1 MEDSYTMRWPVQG
14 SMGNLPRQSTPEQSV
29 AELTSSQ
36 QSVSHHGVD
45 HQPMTQQNLNLQD
58 LNLQTYSQHLASPH
72 SGGMASPAFG
82 RAPGIAFDQG
92 PAVYEVAGVVKWFDV
107 SKGFGFIIPDRGG
120 QDVLLHVSCL
130 RRDGFDAV
138 LEGARVVCDAVP
150 SRRGW
155 QAVRVR
161 SVDVSSAVHPAMMP
175 MPRTHVSV
183 VATSPV
189 ERMVVKWF
197 NRVRGFGFV
206 HKGEG
211 HPDIFVHMEIL
222 RRYGFSDLK
231 PGQEV
236 LIRYGVGDK
245 GLMAAE
251 IRTVSGVQAP
261 QSH

>member
-1 MEDSYTMRWPVQG
+1 MEDSYTMRWPAQG
-14 SMGNLPRQSTPEQSV
+14 SMGAMPVQ
-29 AELTSSQ
+29 TSNIQ
-36 QSVSHHGVD
+36 TAQLVSPSAV
-45 HQPMTQQNLNLQD
+45 
-58 LNLQTYSQHLASPH
+58 SQHNLAMQSPTLQSSTLH
-72 SGGMASPAFG
+72 STSPRPAPMAGAAPA
-82 RAPGIAFDQG
+82 IAFDQG

-161 SVDVSSAVHPAMMP
+161 SVDVSSAIHPAMMP
-175 MPRTHVSV
+175 MPRTHVNV

-222 RRYGFSDLK
+222 RRYGFTDLK

-236 LIRYGVGDK
+236 LIRYGTGDK

-251 IRTVSGVQAP
+251 IRTVGGIQAP

>member
-1 MEDSYTMRWPVQG
+1 MEDSYTMRWPAQG
-14 SMGNLPRQSTPEQSV
+14 SMGAMPVQ
-29 AELTSSQ
+29 TSNIQ
-36 QSVSHHGVD
+36 TAQLVSPSAV
-45 HQPMTQQNLNLQD
+45 
-58 LNLQTYSQHLASPH
+58 SQHNLAMQSPTLQSSTLH
-72 SGGMASPAFG
+72 ATSPRPAPMAGAAPA
-82 RAPGIAFDQG
+82 IAFDQG

-161 SVDVSSAVHPAMMP
+161 SVDVSSAIHPAMMP
-175 MPRTHVSV
+175 MPRTHVNV

-222 RRYGFSDLK
+222 RRYGFTDLK

-236 LIRYGVGDK
+236 LIRYGTGDK

-251 IRTVSGVQAP
+251 IRTVGGIQAP

>member
-1 MEDSYTMRWPVQG
+1 MEDSYTMRWPAQG
-14 SMGNLPRQSTPEQSV
+14 SMGAMPVQ
-29 AELTSSQ
+29 TSNIQ
-36 QSVSHHGVD
+36 TAQLVSPSAV
-45 HQPMTQQNLNLQD
+45 
-58 LNLQTYSQHLASPH
+58 SQHNLALQSSTLQSSTLHATSPRPAPMA
-72 SGGMASPAFG
+72 GGMAGAAPA
-82 RAPGIAFDQG
+82 IAFDQG

-161 SVDVSSAVHPAMMP
+161 SVDVSSAIHPAMMP
-175 MPRTHVSV
+175 MPRTHVNV

-222 RRYGFSDLK
+222 RRYGFTDLK

-236 LIRYGVGDK
+236 LIRYGTGDK

-251 IRTVSGVQAP
+251 IRTVGGIQAP

>member
-1 MEDSYTMRWPVQG
+1 MDDSYTLRWPAQG
-14 SMGNLPRQSTPEQSV
+14 SMGNSPIKTAQS
-29 AELTSSQ
+29 ASQ
-36 QSVSHHGVD
+36 HAAPQ
-45 HQPMTQQNLNLQD
+45 QAFTQQTLTMQSSALH
-58 LNLQTYSQHLASPH
+58 SSSPH
-72 SGGMASPAFG
+72 PAAMAGMAAG
-82 RAPGIAFDQG
+82 VAPGIAFDQG
-92 PAVYEVAGVVKWFDV
+92 PAVYEVAGVMKWFDV

-161 SVDVSSAVHPAMMP
+161 SVDVSSAVHPSMMP
-175 MPRTHVSV
+175 MPRTHVNV
-183 VATSPV
+183 VPTSPV

-222 RRYGFSDLK
+222 RRYGFTDLK

-236 LIRYGVGDK
+236 LIRYGIGEK

-251 IRTVSGVQAP
+251 IRTVSGIQAP

>member
-1 MEDSYTMRWPVQG
+1 MEDSYTMRWPAQG
-14 SMGNLPRQSTPEQSV
+14 SMGSLPIQSAQTVPPSGASHQT
-29 AELTSSQ
+29 LTMQTSTLHSS
-36 QSVSHHGVD
+36 SPRPAPMAGGV
-45 HQPMTQQNLNLQD
+45 
-58 LNLQTYSQHLASPH
+58 
-72 SGGMASPAFG
+72 GGAV
-82 RAPGIAFDQG
+82 PGIAFDQG

-107 SKGFGFIIPDRGG
+107 SKGFGFVIPDRGG

-175 MPRTHVSV
+175 MPRTHVHV

-222 RRYGFSDLK
+222 RRYGFTDLK

-236 LIRYGVGDK
+236 LIRYGTGDK

-251 IRTVSGVQAP
+251 IRTVSGIQPP

>member
-1 MEDSYTMRWPVQG
+1 MEDSYTMRWPAQG
-14 SMGNLPRQSTPEQSV
+14 SMGAMPVQTSNIQASHIQTSNIQ
-29 AELTSSQ
+29 SSQ
-36 QSVSHHGVD
+36 IQTAQSASLSAAPP
-45 HQPMTQQNLNLQD
+45 QSLA
-58 LNLQTYSQHLASPH
+58 LQTSALHSSSPRPAPMA
-72 SGGMASPAFG
+72 GGMAGAAPA
-82 RAPGIAFDQG
+82 IAFDQG

-161 SVDVSSAVHPAMMP
+161 SVDVSSAIHPSMMP
-175 MPRTHVSV
+175 MPRTHVNV

-222 RRYGFSDLK
+222 RRYGFTDLK

-236 LIRYGVGDK
+236 LIRYGTGDK

-251 IRTVSGVQAP
+251 IRTVGGIQAP

>member
-1 MEDSYTMRWPVQG
+1 MDNSYKVRWSAPGAVGGMSLQYTTLQSANLQSAPMNSV
-14 SMGNLPRQSTPEQSV
+14 SMNSIP
-29 AELTSSQ
+29 TSSL
-36 QSVSHHGVD
+36 
-45 HQPMTQQNLNLQD
+45 PMGSGANGM
-58 LNLQTYSQHLASPH
+58 SQ
-72 SGGMASPAFG
+72 
-82 RAPGIAFDQG
+82 GIAYDPG

-107 SKGFGFIIPDRGG
+107 VKGFGFVIPDRGG

-161 SVDVSSAVHPAMMP
+161 SVDMSTAVHPAMLP
-175 MPRTHVSV
+175 PPRTHVNV
-183 VATSPV
+183 VPTSPV
-189 ERMVVKWF
+189 ERMIVKWF
-197 NRVRGFGFV
+197 NRIRGFGFV

-222 RRYGFSDLK
+222 RRYGFTDLK

-236 LIRYGVGDK
+236 LIRYGIGDK

-251 IRTVSGVQAP
+251 IRTVSGLQPP

>member
-1 MEDSYTMRWPVQG
+1 MEDSYTMRWPAQG
-14 SMGNLPRQSTPEQSV
+14 SMGAMPVQ
-29 AELTSSQ
+29 TSNIQ
-36 QSVSHHGVD
+36 TAQLVSPSAV
-45 HQPMTQQNLNLQD
+45 
-58 LNLQTYSQHLASPH
+58 SQHNLAMQSPTLQSSTLQSSTLH
-72 SGGMASPAFG
+72 ATSPRPAPMAGGMAAAAPA
-82 RAPGIAFDQG
+82 IAFDQG

-161 SVDVSSAVHPAMMP
+161 SVDVSSAIHPAMMP
-175 MPRTHVSV
+175 MPRTHVNV

-222 RRYGFSDLK
+222 RRYGFTDLK

-236 LIRYGVGDK
+236 LIRYGTGDK

-251 IRTVSGVQAP
+251 IRTVGGIQAP

>member
-1 MEDSYTMRWPVQG
+1 MEDSYTMRWPAQG
-14 SMGNLPRQSTPEQSV
+14 SMGNLPIQSASQKS
-29 AELTSSQ
+29 ASQ
-36 QSVSHHGVD
+36 QSAPQNVVPEQTLNQQALTMRSYSLNSSPPVSGAISSTDVGV
-45 HQPMTQQNLNLQD
+45 
-58 LNLQTYSQHLASPH
+58 
-72 SGGMASPAFG
+72 
-82 RAPGIAFDQG
+82 APGIAFDQG

-175 MPRTHVSV
+175 MPRTHVNV

>member
-1 MEDSYTMRWPVQG
+1 MEDSYTMRWPAQG
-14 SMGNLPRQSTPEQSV
+14 SMGAMPVQ
-29 AELTSSQ
+29 TSNIQ
-36 QSVSHHGVD
+36 TAQSVSPSAV
-45 HQPMTQQNLNLQD
+45 
-58 LNLQTYSQHLASPH
+58 SQHNLAMQSPTLQSSTLH
-72 SGGMASPAFG
+72 STSPRPAPMAGGMAGAAPA
-82 RAPGIAFDQG
+82 IAFDQG

-161 SVDVSSAVHPAMMP
+161 SVDVSSAIHPAMMP
-175 MPRTHVSV
+175 MPRTHVNV

-222 RRYGFSDLK
+222 RRYGFTDLK

-236 LIRYGVGDK
+236 LIRYGTGDK
-245 GLMAAE
+245 GLMVAE
-251 IRTVSGVQAP
+251 IRRVGGIQAP

>member
-1 MEDSYTMRWPVQG
+1 MEDSYTMRWPAQG
-14 SMGNLPRQSTPEQSV
+14 SMGAMPVQ
-29 AELTSSQ
+29 TSNIQ
-36 QSVSHHGVD
+36 TAQLVSPSAV
-45 HQPMTQQNLNLQD
+45 
-58 LNLQTYSQHLASPH
+58 SQHNLALQSSTLQSSTLHATSPRPAPMAV
-72 SGGMASPAFG
+72 GMAGAAPA
-82 RAPGIAFDQG
+82 IAFDQG

-161 SVDVSSAVHPAMMP
+161 SVDVSSAIHPAMMP
-175 MPRTHVSV
+175 MPRTHVNV

-222 RRYGFSDLK
+222 RRYGFTDLK

-236 LIRYGVGDK
+236 LIRYGTGDK

-251 IRTVSGVQAP
+251 IRTVGGIQAP

>member
-1 MEDSYTMRWPVQG
+1 MEDSYTMRWPAQG
-14 SMGNLPRQSTPEQSV
+14 SMGAMPVQ
-29 AELTSSQ
+29 TSNIQ
-36 QSVSHHGVD
+36 TAQLVSPSAV
-45 HQPMTQQNLNLQD
+45 
-58 LNLQTYSQHLASPH
+58 SQHNLAMQSPTLQSSTLH
-72 SGGMASPAFG
+72 ATSPRPAPMAGGMAGAAPA
-82 RAPGIAFDQG
+82 IAFDQG

-155 QAVRVR
+155 QAVRVL
-161 SVDVSSAVHPAMMP
+161 SVDVSSAIHPAMMP
-175 MPRTHVSV
+175 MPRTHVNV

-222 RRYGFSDLK
+222 RRYGFTDLK

-236 LIRYGVGDK
+236 LIRYGTGDK
-245 GLMAAE
+245 GLMVAE
-251 IRTVSGVQAP
+251 IRRVGGIQAP

>member
-1 MEDSYTMRWPVQG
+1 MDNSYKVSWSAPAAVGGMTLQSAPLQSASLNSSVNPPSANNGPFHPMPLNPM
-14 SMGNLPRQSTPEQSV
+14 SMGAGTNGVPANGLQANGLSTNGLS
-29 AELTSSQ
+29 TN
-36 QSVSHHGVD
+36 G
-45 HQPMTQQNLNLQD
+45 MT
-58 LNLQTYSQHLASPH
+58 H
-72 SGGMASPAFG
+72 
-82 RAPGIAFDQG
+82 GIAFDPG
-92 PAVYEVAGVVKWFDV
+92 PMVYEVSGVVKWFDV
-107 SKGFGFIIPDRGG
+107 AKGFGFIIPDRGG

-130 RRDGFDAV
+130 RRDGFDTV
-138 LEGARVVCDAVP
+138 LEGARIVCDAVP

-161 SVDVSSAVHPAMMP
+161 SVDMSTSIHPAMMP
-175 MPRTHVSV
+175 PPRTHVNV
-183 VATSPV
+183 VPTSPV

-197 NRVRGFGFV
+197 NRIRGFGFV

-222 RRYGFSDLK
+222 RRYGFTDLK

-236 LIRYGVGDK
+236 LIRYGIGDK

-251 IRTVSGVQAP
+251 IRSVTGMQLP

>member
-1 MEDSYTMRWPVQG
+1 MEDSYTMRWPAQG
-14 SMGNLPRQSTPEQSV
+14 SMGAMPVQ
-29 AELTSSQ
+29 TSNIQ
-36 QSVSHHGVD
+36 TAQSVSPSAV
-45 HQPMTQQNLNLQD
+45 
-58 LNLQTYSQHLASPH
+58 SQHNLAMQSPTLQSSTLH
-72 SGGMASPAFG
+72 STSPRPAPMAGGMAGAAPA
-82 RAPGIAFDQG
+82 IAFDQG
-92 PAVYEVAGVVKWFDV
+92 PAVYGVAGVVKWFDV

-161 SVDVSSAVHPAMMP
+161 SVDVSSAIHPAMMP
-175 MPRTHVSV
+175 MPRTHVNV

-222 RRYGFSDLK
+222 RRYGFTDLK

-236 LIRYGVGDK
+236 LIRYGTGDK

-251 IRTVSGVQAP
+251 IRTVGGIQAP

>member
-1 MEDSYTMRWPVQG
+1 MDNSYKMSWSAPGTVGGLSLQSATLQSAPINTG
-14 SMGNLPRQSTPEQSV
+14 SMN
-29 AELTSSQ
+29 
-36 QSVSHHGVD
+36 SVSMNSVSMDPISMNQMSLSAG
-45 HQPMTQQNLNLQD
+45 TNGL
-58 LNLQTYSQHLASPH
+58 SQ
-72 SGGMASPAFG
+72 
-82 RAPGIAFDQG
+82 GIAFDPG
-92 PAVYEVAGVVKWFDV
+92 PMVYEVSGVVKWFDV
-107 SKGFGFIIPDRGG
+107 AKGFGFVIPDRGG

-161 SVDVSSAVHPAMMP
+161 SVDMSTAIHPAMLP
-175 MPRTHVSV
+175 PPRTHVHV
-183 VATSPV
+183 VPTSPV
-189 ERMVVKWF
+189 ERMIEKWF
-197 NRVRGFGFV
+197 NRIRGFGFV

-222 RRYGFSDLK
+222 RRYGFTDLK

-236 LIRYGVGDK
+236 LIRYGIGDK

-251 IRTVSGVQAP
+251 IRTVSGLQPP

>member
-1 MEDSYTMRWPVQG
+1 MDNSYK
-14 SMGNLPRQSTPEQSV
+14 
-29 AELTSSQ
+29 
-36 QSVSHHGVD
+36 VSWSAPAAV
-45 HQPMTQQNLNLQD
+45 
-58 LNLQTYSQHLASPH
+58 
-72 SGGMASPAFG
+72 GGMTLQSAPLQSAAMPSASANVGPHAAMPLNPMSMAAASMAAVPNG
-82 RAPGIAFDQG
+82 LPQGIAFDPG
-92 PAVYEVAGVVKWFDV
+92 PMVYEVAGVVKWFDV
-107 SKGFGFIIPDRGG
+107 AKGFGFIIPDRGG

-130 RRDGFDAV
+130 RRDGFDTV

-161 SVDVSSAVHPAMMP
+161 SVDMSTSIHPAMMP
-175 MPRTHVSV
+175 PPRTHVNV
-183 VATSPV
+183 VPTSPV

-197 NRVRGFGFV
+197 NRIRGFGFV

-222 RRYGFSDLK
+222 RRYGFTDLK

-236 LIRYGVGDK
+236 LIRYGIGDK

-251 IRTVSGVQAP
+251 IRSVTGMQLP

>member
-1 MEDSYTMRWPVQG
+1 
-14 SMGNLPRQSTPEQSV
+14 MGQAHPLNAHTLNQNTLNQAAVISQIAGAGNAGAGQV
-29 AELTSSQ
+29 A
-36 QSVSHHGVD
+36 
-45 HQPMTQQNLNLQD
+45 
-58 LNLQTYSQHLASPH
+58 
-72 SGGMASPAFG
+72 GMASSAVQ
-82 RAPGIAFDQG
+82 PGVSAGVLTDVGGFEPG
-92 PAVYEVAGVVKWFDV
+92 PTVYEIAGVVKWFDAA
-107 SKGFGFIIPDRGG
+107 KGFGFVIPDRGG

-130 RRDGFDAV
+130 RRDGFEAV

-161 SVDVSSAVHPAMMP
+161 SVDMSTAVHPSMLP
-175 MPRTHVSV
+175 PPRTHVNV
-183 VATSPV
+183 VPTSPV

-222 RRYGFSDLK
+222 RRYGFTDLK

-251 IRTVSGVQAP
+251 IRTVTGLQP
-261 QSH
+261 PHSH